1 MEPDSAVYKT
11 LLESTKAIPWKID
24 WSTMKFTYIG
34 PQIEKLLGWTPE
46 SWATAEDWAMRIHAE
61 DREAVVNFCI
71 SQSKSGIDH
80 EADYRALTR
89 DGEHIWIRDVVHV
102 VRNPD
107 GSPNS
112 LIGFMFDITERK
124 KTEAH
129 LVELQ
134 KELEALSYRDGLTNV
149 ANRRMFDSAL
159 EVEWTNALNNRAPLS
174 LIMLDIDYFKQ
185 YNDHYG
191 HIRGDEC
198 LKKVAA
204 VLSKAATRSRDFFA
218 RYGGEEF
225 VLVLAGSTRG
235 DAVER
240 AAAIRARLQQR
251 PALLADGPVRVTASV
266 GLAMDAGQG
275 DLSTLL
281 AAADAALYRAKA
293 EGRDRLVCAPSAAD
307 SSLPIAVGALPV

>member
-1 MEPDSAVYKT
+1 MRKQTKDPMEPDSAVYKT

-24 WSTMKFTYIG
+24 WSTMKFAYIG
-34 PQIEKLLGWTPE
+34 PQIEELLGWTQE
-46 SWATAEDWAMRIHAE
+46 SWASADDWAMRIHAE

-71 SQSKSGIDH
+71 SQSKSGVDH

-107 GSPNS
+107 GSPNA

-124 KTEAH
+124 KTEAR
-129 LVELQ
+129 VFELQ

-159 EVEWTNALNNRAPLS
+159 EVEWANATNNRTPLS
-174 LIMLDIDYFKQ
+174 MIMLDIDYFKQ

-198 LKKVAA
+198 LKQVAA
-204 VLSKAATRSRDFFA
+204 VLSKAATRARDFFA

-225 VLVLAGSTRG
+225 VLILP
-235 DAVER
+235 E
-240 AAAIRARLQQR
+240 
-251 PALLADGPVRVTASV
+251 
-266 GLAMDAGQG
+266 
-275 DLSTLL
+275 
-281 AAADAALYRAKA
+281 ADAKAALQVAQRCRKLVLDEAIVHEKSQVAEVVTVSIGVATIIPANQDRHIDFMETVDRRLYKAKQL
-293 EGRDRLVCAPSAAD
+293 GRNC
-307 SSLPIAVGALPV
+307 IAVDE